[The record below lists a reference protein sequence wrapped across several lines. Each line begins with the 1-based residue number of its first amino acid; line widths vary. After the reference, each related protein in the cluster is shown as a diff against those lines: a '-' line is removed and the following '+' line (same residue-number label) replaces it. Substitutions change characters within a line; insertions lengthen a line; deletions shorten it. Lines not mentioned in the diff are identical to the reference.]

1 MKDDYRDM
9 DCCRRPQQPSF
20 QIVFTASE
28 MKDYYKSIKNDRNIT
43 DSFKL
48 KIANFL
54 LDNKI
59 I

>member
-1 MKDDYRDM
+1 MKDDYRGM
-9 DCCRRPQQPSF
+9 GCCLKSEPSF

-28 MKDYYKSIKNDRNIT
+28 MKDYYKSIKNDRNIS
-43 DSFKL
+43 DGFKL